1 MLDMVEQALLVAYTL
16 HKYQVDKSG
25 KPYIY
30 HVMRVADGVNTD
42 DEKTVALLHD
52 VIEDTHVTE
61 DILFKGIDIGGFKQ
75 TIIFPFYIVQAVV
88 LLTKE
93 EQEPNIDYYNRLKVN
108 DLSRMVKVADLLDN
122 LTSERMFA
130 LDERTQQRLYKKYNL
145 GLDIMREY
153 EEQINTKK

>member
-1 MLDMVEQALLVAYTL
+1 MLDMVERALLVAYTL
-16 HKYQVDKSG
+16 HKYQKDKSG

-42 DEKTVALLHD
+42 YEKTVALLHD

-61 DILFKGIDIGGFKQ
+61 DALMNGIIISGFEETIRFSFK
-75 TIIFPFYIVQAVV
+75 IVQAVV

-108 DLSRMVKVADLLDN
+108 DLSRRVKVADLLDN